1 MHLLHQT
8 LQAIQLAMPEAM
20 QAIQLAMPAMQSSV
34 LLPCREFVCVCVR
47 ERVCVCVVCVLE
59 CVKERKRDFCFF
71 VFLICF
77 LFVLSA
83 LRINSHAKP
92 LI

>member
-1 MHLLHQT
+1 MC
-8 LQAIQLAMPEAM
+8 ERK
-20 QAIQLAMPAMQSSV
+20 SV
-34 LLPCREFVCVCVR
+34 C
-47 ERVCVCVVCVLE
+47 VCVLE

-83 LRINSHAKP
+83 VERENFLP
-92 LI
+92 LSAYQFVLSAVSTAMHLAI